1 MALKSCLWFLVAVA
15 VVVNTTSGIYFYLN
29 LKIIRL
35 RQWKRMHF
43 KIFFYACN
51 CRHFVVIVLRGCIYD
66 TYTYNIYREDRCLTR
81 DIVKKKCYKNILM
94 ICDSILSPCQG
105 SEIEN
110 TQLVEGEIIY
120 HCKLREV

>member
-1 MALKSCLWFLVAVA
+1 MTLKSCLWFLVAVA

-35 RQWKRMHF
+35 RQWKIMHF

-81 DIVKKKCYKNILM
+81 DIVKKCYKNILM

>member
-1 MALKSCLWFLVAVA
+1 
-15 VVVNTTSGIYFYLN
+15 
-29 LKIIRL
+29 
-35 RQWKRMHF
+35 MHF

-81 DIVKKKCYKNILM
+81 DIVKKCYKNILM

>member
-15 VVVNTTSGIYFYLN
+15 VVVNTTSGIFFNLN

-66 TYTYNIYREDRCLTR
+66 TYTYNIYRKDRCLTR
-81 DIVKKKCYKNILM
+81 DIVKKNVIKTF
-94 ICDSILSPCQG
+94 S
-105 SEIEN
+105 
-110 TQLVEGEIIY
+110 
-120 HCKLREV
+120 

>member
-35 RQWKRMHF
+35 RHWKRMHF

-51 CRHFVVIVLRGCIYD
+51 CRHFVVIVLRGYIYD
-66 TYTYNIYREDRCLTR
+66 TYTYNIYRKDRCLTR
-81 DIVKKKCYKNILM
+81 DIVKKCYKNILM
-94 ICDSILSPCQG
+94 TCDSILSPCQG